1 MSTTCSPTVTTRRCF
16 VNTLPAGEQREGR
29 SDSIVTVAATRRALS
44 SERWD
49 LAAMWL
55 GESDTFEL
63 RWGMCRTRINMSSS
77 MAANTRDFPGT
88 SPPLSPPSPKTRG
101 FSFSS
106 ISSSSEKR
114 KKIVK
119 INKYES
125 HAKDYMKHWKLKIK
139 RKNSLHSKILQIWLM
154 SN

>member
-1 MSTTCSPTVTTRRCF
+1 MSF

-55 GESDTFEL
+55 GESDTLEL
-63 RWGMCRTRINMSSS
+63 RWGMCRTRINMSNS

-88 SPPLSPPSPKTRG
+88 RPPVSPPSPKARG
-101 FSFSS
+101 FSFSP
-106 ISSSSEKR
+106 ISSSSG
-114 KKIVK
+114 KKG
-119 INKYES
+119 NNCWGYS
-125 HAKDYMKHWKLKIK
+125 
-139 RKNSLHSKILQIWLM
+139 
-154 SN
+154 